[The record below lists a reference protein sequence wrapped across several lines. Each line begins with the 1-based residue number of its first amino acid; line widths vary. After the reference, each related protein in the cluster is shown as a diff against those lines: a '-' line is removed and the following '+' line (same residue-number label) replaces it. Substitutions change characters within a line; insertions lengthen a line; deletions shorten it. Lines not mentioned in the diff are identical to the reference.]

1 MGLRTRPPF
10 HGQLHCH
17 FLLKKN
23 PPLSHRLAVLVWTD
37 TGLEPGHTT
46 PNGNQ
51 GENAVYVHWVLDS
64 QGSLMT
70 TIVSPVG
77 KACQRVRTAQG
88 RAGLRDGPR
97 VTVLKPVP
105 QPRSSGFSP
114 LQSKSPQEHIQL
126 PSFCPSKPW
135 AWPSLPG
142 ATSHTFLGP
151 GMNNLQEPGH
161 GNPGLPFTPCNSH

>member
-1 MGLRTRPPF
+1 MRRVLVSRGGPRPLVTVLRTYLTISLGCGEGLAMAHCVDGNLCGAPYPPTV
-10 HGQLHCH
+10 
-17 FLLKKN
+17 
-23 PPLSHRLAVLVWTD
+23 PWPAPLSFSFEEKPSLIPCLAVLVWTD

-64 QGSLMT
+64 QGSLVT

-77 KACQRVRTAQG
+77 RARQRVRTAQG

-114 LQSKSPQEHIQL
+114 LQ
-126 PSFCPSKPW
+126 
-135 AWPSLPG
+135 
-142 ATSHTFLGP
+142 
-151 GMNNLQEPGH
+151 
-161 GNPGLPFTPCNSH
+161 